1 MLDLLAMTTDKWDSL
16 PEPTL
21 DDAVRQVE
29 ADIEH
34 LRLELT
40 EMKIARRRKRAMR
53 NNDERVRRDR
63 R

>member
-1 MLDLLAMTTDKWDSL
+1 MTTDKWDSL
-16 PEPTL
+16 SEPVL

-40 EMKIARRRKRAMR
+40 ELKIARRRKRAMR
-53 NNDERVRRDR
+53 NNDERERRDGR
-63 R
+63 